1 MNLPEGFTL
10 EQQAPS
16 LPEGFKLEE
25 PKQQVNLPEG
35 FKLEAVPDEL
45 GRYDANKQ
53 PNQPA
58 RAGENDSDFIRGIQA
73 YLPQTKELYYGAKTV
88 LGAGL
93 QKVVGKGE
101 FTDDMIKSGLEGIK
115 RAQDEQAPLSKETDS
130 ASKAWD
136 KGIGTFLT
144 DYLPYMAGQGVAN
157 AAESLLTASV
167 GAGVGAVLGEGVGA
181 VPGAAVGLLE
191 KSLIKAG
198 VKEAAQKIAKEK
210 GEEAAQKYVV
220 GAATKLVQST
230 GGKVAMVGQAG
241 FHGVGEVGSRAIE
254 EMQNRGEKIEDL
266 DFGRLIPA
274 MAVHAGADFIA
285 NRIGLSSLDG
295 IGASGKNLIYDIAQN
310 MVMTGVKE
318 VPPELAQQLAERF
331 GAKLNLADADAMHE
345 YMETVVGAF
354 VQPSVTAGL
363 GGVKGHMSA
372 RADRN
377 NVKEIL
383 KKDFESKG
391 ETPTD
396 KQLNKAVDTF
406 IKARS
411 QEEDKGDNLEN
422 TGNDTGADQ
431 SGISVSE
438 EEGRESEAPG
448 GVGGPAAGGVGGN
461 QGPATTPGMGEGEQQ
476 GALTREEAEA
486 KIQEFQDKK
495 AALLTKTGKIPL
507 ANSKKGREYQA
518 LVAEEEAFIKAR
530 ENAPIIQSA
539 QNDFKGE
546 ISRANLQTVQ
556 NLEQTVGKEAADVY
570 LNELKRL
577 EAAQNQ
583 EPGTEMPSG
592 APAVPTTPEFEE
604 HFKESKV
611 RDENGRMLP
620 LYHGTTATN
629 QDKGISQFKV
639 SKEGSL
645 GEGVYMTPKTGFSNS
660 YAGSPTPEEIDA
672 MEAAGLVDPETISKL
687 RAALKTGELAPGQV
701 GGNVL
706 PVFADLRNP
715 LIIHTND
722 RARDPGV
729 ALLEALGVP
738 TEKAE
743 AIMEKAYETKGG
755 LTKEVS
761 SRARK
766 QGYDGIMQYKNGVL
780 SEVVAFSPLDIKSA
794 MNQKPTR
801 MAGISNSE
809 STSPRAGEILP
820 GDMLNQGLH
829 PEVEQAI
836 SNGSLDDV
844 LKFYRNNGGKFV
856 SAFAK
861 RLSELGLTTRM
872 YFDREIA
879 LSEAY
884 INRVKDQKERVFV
897 YLQANYPDSYKK
909 YFEPVERT
917 FGPYDPQA
925 VEKLA
930 YYFSFMKLNGLVIE
944 RNGARAKADLK
955 PIETELY
962 SLAKVYSGIDRISK
976 RGAGAYYGLQDAIN
990 INTKLG
996 GNRNSTVLHE
1006 ITHAATHFATHNP
1019 KKLDEKQTRALGNL
1033 NNLYISAKAKLKAEG
1048 KGDYYGLTS
1057 LDEFISEA
1065 FSNPEFQKELRK
1077 LKTGL
1082 KSDQTMWSKFIQLV
1096 AQLLGSDNVLFHT
1109 IANADII
1116 FSANKGSVALPV
1128 ANELSDESTAEMPSV
1143 SHGLKDFKL
1152 NPGERGEGGIF
1163 NYIKKAIKGKISWK
1177 DLNKENFGNFLDNVN
1192 DNYRQYLLGGLTLD
1206 QLTDMA
1212 GEDIPQFKTYV
1223 KEVDAMIATRNKIM
1237 AEGDKPIK
1245 AWTALIRD
1253 NPAKA
1258 TQLSRM
1264 MIEATINKVDPD
1276 PKGIGHN
1283 AADLAAH
1290 PEIQKAWNDM
1300 TTGKDGDIAK
1310 QIYREVRGFYERRMD
1325 EYVAIQQQRLIERE
1339 QAKGTDAKEIDRLV
1353 IEQRKEIQK
1362 DIIQPYF
1369 PIKRFGE
1376 YWVQVGSGK
1385 GKTFMQFENAGARNA
1400 AIQQMRQHMFK
1411 QLGITKNSTPE
1422 EIKEAEAKF
1431 ALEARAGEGFTE
1443 LSQASL
1449 SDVSQLGKLKERIDA
1464 VSADIAADPNAVGK
1478 EINSLR
1484 DALKDSLD
1492 QYVLEIT
1499 PNQSIRK
1506 MFLHRNNIQGASE
1519 DMLRAFAESRY
1530 RIAYQRSRFEHM
1542 PQLFRA
1548 VEAARLSL
1556 KNMPHN
1562 RRTSLNRAL
1571 VRELELNLKSGVL
1584 EPPKVEGWVRHLTQF
1599 GFLHFLTSPASA
1611 VINMMAVPSIYV
1623 PFARARFGTRPVMS
1637 TLAKYTKLLG
1647 GTGYVNEKTGR
1658 YEFLSLA
1665 RSKLNEMPLLDKD
1678 GNKVMMDKMDD
1689 DGVITKVPMTYA
1701 DAYEKGVLLQAIDT
1715 TLSHES
1721 ASIGD
1726 QPSEDY
1732 TGRFQKFMYYAS
1744 LPFHAAEKFNRETTY
1759 MTTFELAYKK
1769 YISDTKNP
1777 YTPQMAFEKASQDA
1791 RDLVQ
1796 KTMFNYNTINKPRYF
1811 RGNIASLVLQFKMY
1825 PQQMTVLMA
1834 RTFYQSIGRGMEH
1847 DLEAYKQHIKNS
1859 PDYDNLV
1866 AQKEAE
1872 LKAIRQEAT
1881 ESFWGMM
1888 GMTFITAGISG
1899 LPLFFILSGI
1909 ASAFHAVF
1917 GDTDEPFDFDNW
1929 FKNWC
1934 SRTFG
1939 GMVGDTI
1946 SRGALS
1952 QITGANFADRMSI
1965 NMSDMWFPNVKKS
1978 QDEVQY
1984 LQNVMT
1990 NLMGPVMGAGLGYA
2004 EALKRLNDGHY
2015 ERAMESMLPA
2025 GLKNVF
2031 VGTRYLVEGKA
2042 LTLKGDTLDQHISAK
2057 EAVGQM
2063 LGFSPEDTAQKQ
2075 KAAMEKKNFDLE
2087 IQGRKQD
2094 LENAFFIAFD
2104 SNDSRMQDR
2113 VLGKVMRF
2121 NNTNPEYAIDAD
2133 ALISSIKKRYTQR
2146 ALSDMAGGVSITKKA
2161 MGRLAG
2167 MSDYAKD

>member
-10 EQQAPS
+10 EEQQAPS

-25 PKQQVNLPEG
+25 PKQPVGLPEG
-35 FKLEAVPDEL
+35 FKLEATPDEL
-45 GRYDANKQ
+45 GRYDATKQ
-53 PNQPA
+53 GL
-58 RAGENDSDFIRGIQA
+58 RANEDDSDFVRGIKA

-101 FTDDMIKSGLEGIK
+101 FTDDMIKTGLEGIK
-115 RAQDEQAPLSKETDS
+115 KAQDEQAPLSKETDS
-130 ASKAWD
+130 AAKAWD

-144 DYLPYMAGQGVAN
+144 DYLPFMAGQGVAN
-157 AAESLLTASV
+157 AAESLLTASI
-167 GAGVGAVLGEGVGA
+167 GAGVGAIAGEGVGA
-181 VPGAAVGLLE
+181 IPGAATGLLE

-198 VKEAAQKIAKEK
+198 VKEAAEKIAKEQ
-210 GEEAAQKYVV
+210 GEQAAQKYIV

-230 GGKVAMVGQAG
+230 GGKVAMAGQAG

-266 DFGRLIPA
+266 DFARLIPS
-274 MAVHAGADFIA
+274 MAIHAGADFIA
-285 NRIGLSSLDG
+285 NRIGLASLDG
-295 IGASGKNLIYDIAQN
+295 IGATGKNLIYDVAQN
-310 MVMTGVKE
+310 MVLTGAKE

-331 GAKLNLADADAMHE
+331 GAKLNLADADAMSE
-345 YMETVVGAF
+345 YIETIVGSF
-354 VQPSVTAGL
+354 VQPSLTAGL
-363 GGVKGHMSA
+363 GGVRGHMSS

-377 NVKEIL
+377 EIKDII

-396 KQLNKAVDTF
+396 KQLNQAVDTF

-422 TGNDTGADQ
+422 TGNNTGTDQ
-431 SGISVSE
+431 SGILVSE

-448 GVGGPAAGGVGGN
+448 GVGGPAAGGVGGD
-461 QGPATTPGMGEGEQQ
+461 QGLAGTPGMGEGSQQ
-476 GALTREEAEA
+476 GALTDEEIAA
-486 KIQEFQDKK
+486 KAQEFQDKR
-495 AALLTKTGKIPL
+495 AALLTKTGRIPL
-507 ANSKKGREYQA
+507 ENSKKGREYKA
-518 LVAEEEAFIKAR
+518 LVAEEEAFIKSANEAR
-530 ENAPIIQSA
+530 SA
-539 QNDFKGE
+539 ALQQHVDD
-546 ISRANLQTVQ
+546 NLTIK
-556 NLEQTVGKEAADVY
+556 T
-570 LNELKRL
+570 
-577 EAAQNQ
+577 NQ
-583 EPGTEMPSG
+583 EPGVTSTEKQSIALTPEQIKDISSPESQKVQSDTGTMAHTLFNPNNVREDGRPGWDSPPKARWPLINAFEMGGRDARSGFSKGAETYKNKKEKQAYELGLKYATSLMAGSPIDITNEAAVLVGQKPKLQTPSN
-592 APAVPTTPEFEE
+592 APAQNDRETYETSTGPWTYFKPGAVVNQNSFPGNPAKVVEVIEQKHKPTLYKIEVDTSKEPEA
-604 HFKESKV
+604 V
-611 RDENGRMLP
+611 DENGNQINTS
-620 LYHGTTATN
+620 YTTLTDEQLN
-629 QDKGISQFKV
+629 RLNPPQQ
-639 SKEGSL
+639 
-645 GEGVYMTPKTGFSNS
+645 KT
-660 YAGSPTPEEIDA
+660 
-672 MEAAGLVDPETISKL
+672 
-687 RAALKTGELAPGQV
+687 QV
-701 GGNVL
+701 
-706 PVFADLRNP
+706 P
-715 LIIHTND
+715 
-722 RARDPGV
+722 
-729 ALLEALGVP
+729 
-738 TEKAE
+738 
-743 AIMEKAYETKGG
+743 
-755 LTKEVS
+755 
-761 SRARK
+761 
-766 QGYDGIMQYKNGVL
+766 
-780 SEVVAFSPLDIKSA
+780 
-794 MNQKPTR
+794 
-801 MAGISNSE
+801 SNSE
-809 STSPRAGEILP
+809 STSPRLDEILP
-820 GDMLNQGLH
+820 GDILNQGLH

-836 SNGSLDDV
+836 ENNNIDGV
-844 LKFYRNNGGKFV
+844 LNFYKNKGGKFI

-861 RLSELGLTTRM
+861 RLSELGLVTKM
-872 YFDREIA
+872 YFNNEEK
-879 LSEAY
+879 LCEAY
-884 INRVKDQKERVFV
+884 IEQVKPQQERVFA
-897 YLQANYPDSYKK
+897 YLQANYPDTYQK
-909 YFEPVERT
+909 YIEPVLNK
-917 FGPYDPQA
+917 YSKNDPEY
-925 VEKLA
+925 VRKLA
-930 YYFSFMKLNGLVIE
+930 YYYAQIFDGNTVVENGVRVRI
-944 RNGARAKADLK
+944 DTK
-955 PIETELY
+955 PIAQDLY
-962 SLAKVYSGIDRISK
+962 DLAHRYSSVYSTRTKSAGSYFGI
-976 RGAGAYYGLQDAIN
+976 QDAIS
-990 INTKLG
+990 ISTTRG
-996 GNRNSTVLHE
+996 GDRNSTVLHE
-1006 ITHAATHFATHNP
+1006 ITHGATHWAIDNP
-1019 KKLDEKQTRALGNL
+1019 EKLNEKQKRAIGNL
-1033 NNLYISAKAKLKAEG
+1033 NNLYIKAKRKLKAEG
-1048 KGDYYGLTS
+1048 RGDYYGLTD
-1057 LDEFISEA
+1057 LHEFVSEA

-1077 LKTGL
+1077 IKSGL
-1082 KSDQTMWSKFIQLV
+1082 KSDQTMWSKFIQFV
-1096 AQLLGSDNVLFHT
+1096 AQLIGSDNVLFHT
-1109 IANADII
+1109 MANADVI
-1116 FSANKGSVALPV
+1116 FSANKGSVSLTIS
-1128 ANELSDESTAEMPSV
+1128 NQLSDQTTDEMPSV

-1163 NYIKKAIKGKISWK
+1163 NFIRNALKGRIGWK
-1177 DLNKENFGNFLDNVN
+1177 DVNKENFGNFLDNVS

-1339 QAKGTDAKEIDRLV
+1339 QAKGTDPKEIDRLV
-1353 IEQRKEIQK
+1353 IEQRKSIQE

-1400 AIQQMRQHMFK
+1400 ALK
-1411 QLGITKNSTPE
+1411 QLQE
-1422 EIKEAEAKF
+1422 HLIKKGVKAEDVQF
-1431 ALEARAGEGFTE
+1431 QIRAGEGFTE

-1464 VSADIAADPNAVGK
+1464 VSADIAADPNAVGN
-1478 EINSLR
+1478 EVNTLR

-1548 VEAARLSL
+1548 VEAARLQL

-1584 EPPKVEGWVRHLTQF
+1584 EPPKVSNLVRSLTQF

-1611 VINMMAVPSIYV
+1611 VVNMMAIPGIYI
-1623 PFARARFGTRPVMS
+1623 PFARARFGTGPVMS

-1665 RSKLNEMPLLDKD
+1665 RSKLDQMPLLDKD
-1678 GNKVMMDKMDD
+1678 GKKVMMDKMDD

-1726 QPSEDY
+1726 QPSQDY

-1769 YISDTKNP
+1769 YINDTKNP
-1777 YTPQMAFEKASQDA
+1777 YTPQAAFEKASQDA

-1811 RGNIASLVLQFKMY
+1811 RGNLSSLLLQFKMY

-1834 RTFYQSIGRGMEH
+1834 RTFYQSIGGGMKH
-1847 DLEAYKQHIKNS
+1847 DLEAYKEQIKNS
-1859 PDYDNLV
+1859 ADYDKLV
-1866 AQKEAE
+1866 AAKEEE
-1872 LKAIRQEAT
+1872 LKAVKKEAI

-1888 GMTFITAGISG
+1888 GMTFLAAGVSG
-1899 LPLFFILSGI
+1899 LPLFFVLSGV
-1909 ASAFHAVF
+1909 ASAFHAAF
-1917 GDTDEPFDFDNW
+1917 GDKDEPFDFDNW

-1939 GMVGDTI
+1939 GVVGDTI

-1952 QITGANFADRMSI
+1952 QATGANFADRMSI
-1965 NMSDMWFPNVKKS
+1965 NMSDMWFPSVKKS

-2025 GLKNVF
+2025 GLKNIF

-2075 KAAMEKKNFDLE
+2075 KAAMEMKNANEE
-2087 IQGRKQD
+2087 IKGRKQD

-2104 SNDSRMQDR
+2104 SHDSEMQSR
-2113 VLGKVMRF
+2113 VIQKVMRF
-2121 NNTNPEYAIDAD
+2121 NKTNPEFAIDAD
-2133 ALISSIKKRYTQR
+2133 ALSNSVQKHYQQR
-2146 ALSDMAGGVSITKKA
+2146 FLNNLTGGMSVEKKA
-2161 MGRLAG
+2161 IGR
-2167 MSDYAKD
+2167 MSHMLDYSKD